1 MHTKGAYLPEII
13 SWMNK
18 EQWSL
23 YVFNNFWWKETL
35 HYKYTVGCSLVEI
48 YEPTNQILQLQIISK
63 GEAARFEKL
72 KNLPYMVPF

>member
-1 MHTKGAYLPEII
+1 MHAKGAYLPEII

-23 YVFNNFWWKETL
+23 YVFNNFLWKETL

-48 YEPTNQILQLQIISK
+48 YDQLIKFYSYRLHQRLRQQSIIRK
-63 GEAARFEKL
+63 
-72 KNLPYMVPF
+72 